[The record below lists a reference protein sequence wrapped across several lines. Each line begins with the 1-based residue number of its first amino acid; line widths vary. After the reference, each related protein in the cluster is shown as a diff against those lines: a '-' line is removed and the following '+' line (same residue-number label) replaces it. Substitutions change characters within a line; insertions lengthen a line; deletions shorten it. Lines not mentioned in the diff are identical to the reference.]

1 MTTKKRFTQ
10 SSPAMAYINI
20 PEAEVE
26 DKANEAHAATTKT
39 TINAKPR
46 VKSLQQVR
54 PKVMITPKD
63 AETKS
68 RRVQI
73 LLQPSVYDAVKQ
85 LAEENNTSVND
96 TINTILKANTMTQ
109 VMTTD
114 NHFINSYFG

>member
-1 MTTKKRFTQ
+1 MTTKKSFTQ
-10 SSPAMAYINI
+10 SSPAMAYIDI

-26 DKANEAHAATTKT
+26 NKADEAHAATTKT
-39 TINAKPR
+39 TINTKPR

-73 LLQPSVYDAVKQ
+73 LLQPSVYEAVKQ
-85 LAEENNTSVND
+85 LAEDNNSSVND
-96 TINTILKANTMTQ
+96 TINTILKANTIT
-109 VMTTD
+109 
-114 NHFINSYFG
+114 

>member
-26 DKANEAHAATTKT
+26 DKAHAATTKT
-39 TINAKPR
+39 TTNAKPR
-46 VKSLQQVR
+46 ANSLQQVR
-54 PKVMITPKD
+54 TKVMMTPKD

-96 TINTILKANTMTQ
+96 TINTILKANTMT
-109 VMTTD
+109 
-114 NHFINSYFG
+114 